1 MEVMTPSKMS
11 QKQCL
16 RMLNTRLA
24 NNIERIGPLVAENQ
38 ELTHMN
44 DLLRVQLLQE
54 KEDRKRQIDALK
66 ARLEKALQEKAMA
79 ETDLRTNEDH
89 VTRLKK
95 EMAAGRR
102 LFEEFRKQEAI
113 LKSEVSSLCNSAS
126 LKDSQVAELQ
136 KTLSSEQARRAAA
149 EDALKISTT
158 KMNIAQNKLKHA
170 IEELA
175 TEQNRLQGVE
185 KKNEIL
191 QQEKV
196 ALAARINTNSEQ
208 NHHLS
213 QELARL
219 REEYDSLMNAH
230 NMNIRKNFEQE
241 LGNYVPK
248 TEYDRVSSLLETQ
261 KNEIER
267 LRIASET
274 AEVRQRDW
282 EQQHNKLLQ
291 EWHQDKMLLHD
302 CRKEIKTFKLLI
314 DQMDLATP
322 KELPPKLQG
331 SIEGA
336 GRNAAQYD
344 RRINNSSNNLTNSRE
359 SKSASCLFM

>member
-113 LKSEVSSLCNSAS
+113 LKS
-126 LKDSQVAELQ
+126 
-136 KTLSSEQARRAAA
+136 
-149 EDALKISTT
+149 
-158 KMNIAQNKLKHA
+158 
-170 IEELA
+170 ELA